1 MKFDHIELPKSKQY
15 FQTMSY
21 SAYKPPAAPPP
32 PSWSDD
38 LTSGLKIKPLR
49 DTHKTWSNGGS
60 KGKPPDPPVIPG
72 RDISSRYIK

>member
-1 MKFDHIELPKSKQY
+1 MLPKSKQY